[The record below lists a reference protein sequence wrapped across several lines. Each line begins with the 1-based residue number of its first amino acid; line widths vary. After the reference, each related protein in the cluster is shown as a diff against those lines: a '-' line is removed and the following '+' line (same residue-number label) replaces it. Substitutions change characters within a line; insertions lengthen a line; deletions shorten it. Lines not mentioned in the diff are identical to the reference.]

1 MENPPIFKFG
11 KPSISIN
18 GPWLNHGELL
28 PRGGLHWL
36 AEAVE
41 SFGQNLLSH
50 SDLRRRNRPRGF
62 WTARDQE
69 IRDHES
75 WETGAVKKDMKNPCR
90 YSNVI
95 VNIYVYI
102 YIYMYLLFAMIVG
115 LSDSHYAPLP
125 TLAIRCCCGGKLR
138 LWWGGDTV
146 DTGPLVVKETVW
158 MCVLMSN

>member
-1 MENPPIFKFG
+1 MIARKESQWLSLSNPTSNSVNVTTLNPQKRPKDVIPLSIWLFNSSPWENPPIFKFG

-102 YIYMYLLFAMIVG
+102 YICIYYLPWL
-115 LSDSHYAPLP
+115 
-125 TLAIRCCCGGKLR
+125 
-138 LWWGGDTV
+138 
-146 DTGPLVVKETVW
+146 
-158 MCVLMSN
+158 